1 MVRFWSVQVM
11 AMQIFGRYSF
21 KMQTLQSWYLLA
33 AWVLLWELK
42 VTWTIKLIRNLSQS
56 SMKFRTF
63 STKKLKILQ
72 NDNSATGSINT
83 FKVIFL
89 DSKIASKME
98 LGKDKLKYVVNYG
111 IAPFFAERLKKH
123 ISESEWL
130 AVCYNESLNKII
142 Q

>member
-1 MVRFWSVQVM
+1 
-11 AMQIFGRYSF
+11 
-21 KMQTLQSWYLLA
+21 
-33 AWVLLWELK
+33 
-42 VTWTIKLIRNLSQS
+42 
-56 SMKFRTF
+56 MKFRTF

-111 IAPFFAERLKKH
+111 IAPLKKH
-123 ISESEWL
+123 IGELGWL
-130 AVCYNESLNKII
+130 ATAKEWFVTAKA
-142 Q
+142 